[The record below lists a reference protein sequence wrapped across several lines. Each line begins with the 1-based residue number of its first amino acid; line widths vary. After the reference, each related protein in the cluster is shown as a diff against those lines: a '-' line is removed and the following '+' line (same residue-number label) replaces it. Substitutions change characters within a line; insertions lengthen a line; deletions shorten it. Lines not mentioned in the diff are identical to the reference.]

1 MNEKKVIFL
10 ISFLAFIA
18 MFGYETFSSSTGFVS
33 AQIPSTENST
43 AQGSLALP
51 DLFSKVQKSVVQVT
65 ERDNSNEFGSR
76 LGSGF
81 VYDKDGHIIT
91 NSHVVIPGSNNNN
104 NNNNELQVSF
114 LDGNVYPADVV
125 GFDEFADMAVIKVK
139 NISSDKLTPLPLANS
154 SSLRIGDTVVAIGNP
169 FGLSG
174 SMTVGIV
181 SGLGRL
187 LPSNENA
194 GNFAGPGSS
203 FSIPNIIQTDAA
215 INPGN
220 SGGPLIDTQ
229 GRAVGINTAI
239 FSNTGVYSGVGFA
252 IPSNTISKIATS
264 LVQNGS
270 YHHPYIGIVG
280 LSLSPDLSKQIGLNE
295 TKGFLITSITK
306 GSPGDKSG
314 LRAGSTTT
322 TYNGRD
328 VDVGGDIILKIDNRE
343 VSKIDD
349 ILAYLETEKQVG
361 DKVHLTILRDN
372 AIRELDLTLGER
384 PEQVKIDSSLNDFS
398 NRVPPQNG
406 DNNNPEELYDECVS
420 VAGKSLCDFLFKR

>member
-1 MNEKKVIFL
+1 MNEKKVLFL
-10 ISFLAFIA
+10 ISFLASITFI
-18 MFGYETFSSSTGFVS
+18 GYETVISSVGFVS

-43 AQGSLALP
+43 VQGSLALP

-65 ERDNSNEFGSR
+65 EPDNSNQFGSR

-81 VYDKDGHIIT
+81 VLDKDGHVIT
-91 NSHVVIPGSNNNN
+91 NYHVVAPDSNND
-104 NNNNELQVSF
+104 NELLVSF
-114 LDGNVYPADVV
+114 LDGNVYPADLV
-125 GFDEFADMAVIKVK
+125 GFDEFGDMAVIKVK

-187 LPSNENA
+187 LPSSVNG
-194 GNFAGPGSS
+194 GNFAGAGSS

-229 GRAVGINTAI
+229 GKVIGISTAI

-252 IPSNTISKIATS
+252 IPSNTISKVASS
-264 LVQNGS
+264 LIQNGS
-270 YHHPYIGIVG
+270 YQHPYIGILG

-306 GSPGDKSG
+306 GSPADKSG

-349 ILAYLETEKQVG
+349 ILSYLEMQKQVG
-361 DKVHLTILRDN
+361 DKVHLTVLRDN
-372 AIRELDLTLGER
+372 GVREMDLILGER
-384 PEQVKIDSSLNDFS
+384 PSQDEIDTSLNE
-398 NRVPPQNG
+398 VPPPNG
-406 DNNNPEELYDECVS
+406 NNDNLEEQYEQCVS
-420 VAGKSLCDFLFKR
+420 IAGKRLCDFLFNR

>member
-1 MNEKKVIFL
+1 MIERKVLLAISFLVLIAL
-10 ISFLAFIA
+10 ISFKT
-18 MFGYETFSSSTGFVS
+18 YSSSIEFVS
-33 AQIPSTENST
+33 AQIPTTGNST
-43 AQGSLALP
+43 TQGSLALP

-65 ERDNSNEFGSR
+65 ERDNSNELGSR

-81 VYDKDGHIIT
+81 VYDKDGHVIT
-91 NSHVVIPGSNNNN
+91 NYHVVTPGTNNG
-104 NNNNELQVSF
+104 NELQVTF
-114 LDGNVYPADVV
+114 LDGNVYPAELV
-125 GFDEFADMAVIKVK
+125 GVDQFADLAVIKVK
-139 NISSDKLTPLPLANS
+139 NISSDKLAPLPLANS
-154 SSLRIGDTVVAIGNP
+154 SSLRIGESVVAIGNP

-174 SMTVGIV
+174 SMTQGIV

-187 LPSNENA
+187 LPSDENQD
-194 GNFAGPGSS
+194 NFAGPGSS

-229 GRAVGINTAI
+229 GRVVGINTAI

-252 IPSNTISKIATS
+252 IPSNTISKVATS
-264 LVQNGS
+264 LIQNGS
-270 YHHPYIGIVG
+270 YHHPYIGIIG
-280 LSLSPDLSKQIGLNE
+280 LSLTPDLSKQIGLNQ

-306 GSPGDKSG
+306 GSPADKSG

-328 VDVGGDIILKIDNRE
+328 VEVGGDIILKIDNRE

-349 ILAYLETEKQVG
+349 ILAYLESQKHVG
-361 DKVHLTILRDN
+361 DKVHFTILRDN
-372 AIRELDLTLGER
+372 AIKELDLILGNR
-384 PEQVKIDSSLNDFS
+384 PSPAKLDSSNDFS
-398 NRVPPQNG
+398 NRLPPQN
-406 DNNNPEELYDECVS
+406 DNNKNQEELYNECVN

>member
-1 MNEKKVIFL
+1 MIERKVLLAISFLVLIAL
-10 ISFLAFIA
+10 ISFKT
-18 MFGYETFSSSTGFVS
+18 YSSSIEFVS
-33 AQIPSTENST
+33 AQIPTTANST
-43 AQGSLALP
+43 TQGSLALP

-65 ERDNSNEFGSR
+65 ERDNSNELGSR

-81 VYDKDGHIIT
+81 VYDKDGHVIT
-91 NSHVVIPGSNNNN
+91 NYHVVTPGTNNG
-104 NNNNELQVSF
+104 NELQVTF
-114 LDGNVYPADVV
+114 LDGNVYPADLV
-125 GFDEFADMAVIKVK
+125 GVDQFADLAVIKVK
-139 NISSDKLTPLPLANS
+139 NISSDKLAPLPLANS
-154 SSLRIGDTVVAIGNP
+154 SSLRIGESVVAIGNP

-174 SMTVGIV
+174 SMTQGIV

-187 LPSNENA
+187 LPSDENQD
-194 GNFAGPGSS
+194 NFAGPGSS

-229 GRAVGINTAI
+229 GRVVGINTAI

-252 IPSNTISKIATS
+252 IPSNTISKVATS
-264 LVQNGS
+264 LIQNGS
-270 YHHPYIGIVG
+270 YHHPYIGIIG
-280 LSLSPDLSKQIGLNE
+280 LSLTPDLSKQIGLNQ

-306 GSPGDKSG
+306 GSPADKSG

-328 VDVGGDIILKIDNRE
+328 VEVGGDIILKIDNRE

-349 ILAYLETEKQVG
+349 ILAYLESQKHVG
-361 DKVHLTILRDN
+361 DKVHFTILRDN
-372 AIRELDLTLGER
+372 AIKELDLILGDR
-384 PEQVKIDSSLNDFS
+384 PSPAKLDTSNDFS
-398 NRVPPQNG
+398 NRLPPQN
-406 DNNNPEELYDECVS
+406 DNNKNQEELYNQCVN

>member
-1 MNEKKVIFL
+1 MNEKKILFL
-10 ISFLAFIA
+10 ISLLAFIA
-18 MFGYETFSSSTGFVS
+18 IIGYEAFSSSVKFVT
-33 AQIPSTENST
+33 AQIPLTENST
-43 AQGSLALP
+43 FQGSLALP

-81 VYDKDGHIIT
+81 VYDKDGHVIT
-91 NSHVVIPGSNNNN
+91 NSHVVAPGSNND
-104 NNNNELQVSF
+104 NELQVSF
-114 LDGNVYPADVV
+114 LDGNVYPADLV

-139 NISSDKLTPLPLANS
+139 NISSDNLTPLPLANS

-194 GNFAGPGSS
+194 GNFAEPGSS

-229 GRAVGINTAI
+229 GRAIGINTAI

-264 LVQNGS
+264 LIQNGS
-270 YHHPYIGIVG
+270 YQHPYIGIIG
-280 LSLSPDLSKQIGLNE
+280 LGLSPDLSKQIGLKE

-361 DKVHLTILRDN
+361 DKVHLTIMRDN

-384 PEQVKIDSSLNDFS
+384 PEQEKIGSSLDDFS
-398 NRVPPQNG
+398 NRVPPENG
-406 DNNNPEELYDECVS
+406 DNNSPEELYDECVS
-420 VAGKSLCDFLFKR
+420 VAGKSFCDFLFRR

>member
-1 MNEKKVIFL
+1 MIERKVL
-10 ISFLAFIA
+10 LAISFLVLIA
-18 MFGYETFSSSTGFVS
+18 IISYETFSSIKFVS
-33 AQIPSTENST
+33 AQVPTNENST
-43 AQGSLALP
+43 IQGSLSLP
-51 DLFSKVQKSVVQVT
+51 DLFTKVQKSVVQVT
-65 ERDNSNEFGSR
+65 ERDNSNELGLR

-81 VYDKDGHIIT
+81 VYDKDGHVIT
-91 NSHVVIPGSNNNN
+91 NYHVATPGTNNA
-104 NNNNELQVSF
+104 NELQVTF
-114 LDGNVYPADVV
+114 LDGNVYPADLV
-125 GFDEFADMAVIKVK
+125 GVDQFADLAVIKVK
-139 NISSDKLTPLPLANS
+139 NISPDKLAPLSLANS
-154 SSLRIGDTVVAIGNP
+154 SSLRIGESVVAIGNP

-174 SMTVGIV
+174 SMTQGIV

-187 LPSNENA
+187 LPSNENEDNLA
-194 GNFAGPGSS
+194 AVAGSS

-229 GRAVGINTAI
+229 GRVVGINTAI

-264 LVQNGS
+264 LIQNGS

-280 LSLSPDLSKQIGLNE
+280 ISLSPDLSKQAGLNQ
-295 TKGFLITSITK
+295 TKGFLITSIAK
-306 GSPGDKSG
+306 GGPADKSG

-322 TYNGRD
+322 KYNGRD

-349 ILAYLETEKQVG
+349 ILAYLETQKHVG

-372 AIRELDLTLGER
+372 AIKELDLILGDR
-384 PEQVKIDSSLNDFS
+384 PSPAKLDSSNDFS
-398 NRVPPQNG
+398 NRLPPQN
-406 DNNNPEELYDECVS
+406 DDSKNQEELYNKCLD
-420 VAGKSLCDFLFKR
+420 VAGKSFCDFFFKR